1 MTPELK
7 HQICT
12 LKSQTE
18 IAVALGTKPQTV
30 SLWLSGQVP
39 ANRVIPLCRVLEWSI
54 TPIRCAVISTQIQQT
69 VYHVRGPKHA
79 DTYFSE

>member
-7 HQICT
+7 NQICT
-12 LKSQTE
+12 LMSQTE

-39 ANRVIPLCRVLEWSI
+39 ANRVIPLCRVLNWSV
-54 TPIRCAVISTQIQQT
+54 TPHEMREDIYPNPTD
-69 VYHVRGPKHA
+69 GLPKQ
-79 DTYFSE
+79 EG

>member
-54 TPIRCAVISTQIQQT
+54 TPHQM
-69 VYHVRGPKHA
+69 RGDIYPNPTDGLPKQGA
-79 DTYFSE
+79 

>member
-7 HQICT
+7 NQICT

-30 SLWLSGQVP
+30 SLWLSGKVP
-39 ANRVIPLCRVLEWSI
+39 ANRVIPLCQALNWSV
-54 TPIRCAVISTQIQQT
+54 TP
-69 VYHVRGPKHA
+69 HEVREDIYPNPTDGLPSQEA
-79 DTYFSE
+79 

>member
-7 HQICT
+7 HRICT

-30 SLWLSGQVP
+30 SLWLRGQVP

-54 TPIRCAVISTQIQQT
+54 TPHQMRRDIYPNPTD
-69 VYHVRGPKHA
+69 GLPKQGA
-79 DTYFSE
+79 

>member
-30 SLWLSGQVP
+30 SLWLSGQV
-39 ANRVIPLCRVLEWSI
+39 LSMTWGCL
-54 TPIRCAVISTQIQQT
+54 RCTENFR
-69 VYHVRGPKHA
+69 HL
-79 DTYFSE
+79 

>member
-7 HQICT
+7 NQICT

-39 ANRVIPLCRVLEWSI
+39 ANRVIPLCRVLNWSV
-54 TPIRCAVISTQIQQT
+54 TPHEMREDIYPNPTD
-69 VYHVRGPKHA
+69 GLPKQE
-79 DTYFSE
+79 D